1 MARLTKLVACALCA
15 MSAACAG
22 AFAQD
27 AEFVPETF
35 GVKEAIDPGP
45 NLFVNQ
51 QEWSGAGSINVYS
64 ADDLTYKGNMS
75 AGSMGQIL
83 ISPDG
88 AKAYS
93 QSSYLKRIAYGEH
106 EQVLQVFDVA
116 TLSPER
122 EVILPNK
129 AAMVAAYDP
138 LLTQSADGKLIY
150 VQNATPATSVTVVD
164 IEAGEVLQEV
174 PTPGCWGVYPSL
186 GGYGFSSICGD
197 GTFASF
203 ALGPDGM
210 AAEKTTSEKIF
221 DVDADALFVPAQRI
235 DGMLAFMSFNGNV
248 YILDDSTGTITLSET
263 FSITQGTE
271 GGWAPGGYGL
281 MAYNA
286 ANDVLFVTMHSEAY
300 DGSHKNASEEIWA
313 YDMEARELL
322 YQSPV
327 HGIIS
332 ITVTDDEVPV
342 IYALNEEDGAV
353 VRYDVDP
360 EAKFVL
366 KESAEHGDTGF
377 ATVLTV
383 KP

>member
-1 MARLTKLVACALCA
+1 MASRTQLVACTLCA
-15 MSAACAG
+15 MSASITG
-22 AFAQD
+22 ALAQE

-45 NLFVNQ
+45 NLFLNQ

-75 AGSMGQIL
+75 AGAMGQVL

-88 AKAYS
+88 TKAYS

-106 EQVLQVFDVA
+106 EQVLQIFDVA
-116 TLSPER
+116 TLTPER
-122 EVILPNK
+122 EIILPPK

-138 LLTQSADGKLIY
+138 LLTQSADGRLVY

-186 GGYGFSSICGD
+186 EGYSFSTICGD

-203 ALGPDGM
+203 ALGEDGSS
-210 AAEKTTSEKIF
+210 AEKTVSEKIF
-221 DVDADALFVPAQRI
+221 DVDEDPLFVPAQRV
-235 DGMLAFMSFNGNV
+235 DGLLLFMSFNGNA
-248 YILDDSTGTITLSET
+248 YLLDDSTGTITLSET
-263 FSITQGTE
+263 FSITEGTE

-281 MAYNA
+281 TAYNE
-286 ANDVLFVTMHSEAY
+286 ANKVLFVTMHSEAY

-327 HGIIS
+327 HGVIS

-342 IYALNEEDGAV
+342 LYAINEEDSTV
-353 VRYDVDP
+353 LRYEADP

-366 KESAEHGDTGF
+366 KETAEHGDTGF